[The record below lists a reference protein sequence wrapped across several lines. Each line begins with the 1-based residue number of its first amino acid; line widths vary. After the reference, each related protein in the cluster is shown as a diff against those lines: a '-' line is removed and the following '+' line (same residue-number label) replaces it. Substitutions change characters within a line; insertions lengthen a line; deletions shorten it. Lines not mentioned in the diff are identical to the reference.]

1 MSTSDIIIMLAIIGA
16 IAYGQYIKLQVKKE
30 NVKLRLKQQ
39 SSKSDEDS
47 QASINEL
54 KQRIEVLE
62 KIVTD
67 KKYSLKDEINKL
79 SKVS

>member
-1 MSTSDIIIMLAIIGA
+1 MLTSDIVIILAIIGSLT
-16 IAYGQYIKLQVKKE
+16 YSEYIRLQLKKE
-30 NVKLRLKQQ
+30 NVKLRLKQKT
-39 SSKSDEDS
+39 SKTDEDT
-47 QASINEL
+47 QAIINEL

-67 KKYSLKDEINKL
+67 EKYSLKDEINKL

>member
-16 IAYGQYIKLQVKKE
+16 IAYDQYIKLQVKKE

-39 SSKSDEDS
+39 SSKSDEEN
-47 QASINEL
+47 QATINEL

-67 KKYSLKDEINKL
+67 EKYSLKDEINKL